1 MENITII
8 GLCDGY
14 EIYIG
19 NNRYVGDNHWHID
32 QEDYAP
38 DILAEVFKYLG
49 YEVTTEE
56 CY

>member
-1 MENITII
+1 MEKITIE
-8 GLCDGY
+8 GMCDGY
-14 EIYIG
+14 NIDIG
-19 NNRYVGDNHWHID
+19 DEHWHID

-38 DILAEVFKYLG
+38 DILAEVFKHLG